1 MLPKLADI
9 GHDFESLIVG
19 VVNKDH
25 TIVGV
30 VTQFVGVV
38 NKVHTICSVKTY
50 FLDSFFNIIISFL
63 NFFAKESY
71 YMIVASFPGSPCL
84 GTRLI

>member
-1 MLPKLADI
+1 MCIHAGSPSVSSLTYDDQSRNFTCTSTGGPATTDFVLPKLADI

-38 NKVHTICSVKTY
+38 NKVHTIVGVVTQ
-50 FLDSFFNIIISFL
+50 
-63 NFFAKESY
+63 FA
-71 YMIVASFPGSPCL
+71 L
-84 GTRLI
+84 